1 MGRDLQPRPKKI
13 LPPAGGLGQLSS
25 SRPGLDRTRTGAD
38 RDISRCKFMRTMKVV
53 AGRPQRCVSLT
64 RVGVICRG
72 GFPGSIRL
80 PFSRWK
86 GSQAERAEDGGGGDE
101 HAERAGP
108 VGGGAG
114 RVEAPSGELEG
125 ENAEHG
131 GLAGRQARV
140 SMRLQ
145 MESRAAEG
153 GEGAGGLAV
162 RAGKGGEGRYRAEA
176 IDDGVAD
183 VDDAEKTGLAV
194 GAGALVQVEQGAT
207 RAPEF
212 EEDRAR
218 ERGRR

>member
-1 MGRDLQPRPKKI
+1 
-13 LPPAGGLGQLSS
+13 
-25 SRPGLDRTRTGAD
+25 
-38 RDISRCKFMRTMKVV
+38 
-53 AGRPQRCVSLT
+53 
-64 RVGVICRG
+64 
-72 GFPGSIRL
+72 
-80 PFSRWK
+80 
-86 GSQAERAEDGGGGDE
+86 
-101 HAERAGP
+101 
-108 VGGGAG
+108 
-114 RVEAPSGELEG
+114 
-125 ENAEHG
+125 
-131 GLAGRQARV
+131 
-140 SMRLQ
+140 MRLQ

-183 VDDAEKTGLAV
+183 VDDAEKIGLAV